1 MYSSERLKGIDVF
14 VMVADLGSFTAAAER
29 LGLTSSAVSK
39 GIARLE
45 QRIGTR
51 LFQRTTRRLA
61 LTEAGT
67 RFYRTCTAV
76 LAELEEAELAIVGEG
91 SEPHGRIRI
100 DLPAAYGRQHVLPL
114 ILAFVARHP
123 LLQPHLSFSDRFIDP
138 LHDGVD
144 IVVRIGGSDAWPAAL
159 GHRYL
164 GAQRLIFCA
173 SAAYLNAH
181 GVPASAG
188 DLEHHHC
195 IGYLQNDGLIGP
207 WYFKGQQPG
216 EMERRVVQTR
226 MAIGDG
232 QGEVEAVLAGHGIGQ
247 LPTWLVRPHVES
259 GAIIEVLPELATD
272 GLPMNL
278 VWLKSR
284 ENLPKVKALINYLGE
299 RLTPHG
305 AEHR

>member
-1 MYSSERLKGIDVF
+1 
-14 VMVADLGSFTAAAER
+14 
-29 LGLTSSAVSK
+29 
-39 GIARLE
+39 
-45 QRIGTR
+45 
-51 LFQRTTRRLA
+51 
-61 LTEAGT
+61 
-67 RFYRTCTAV
+67 
-76 LAELEEAELAIVGEG
+76 
-91 SEPHGRIRI
+91 
-100 DLPAAYGRQHVLPL
+100 
-114 ILAFVARHP
+114 
-123 LLQPHLSFSDRFIDP
+123 
-138 LHDGVD
+138 
-144 IVVRIGGSDAWPAAL
+144 
-159 GHRYL
+159 
-164 GAQRLIFCA
+164 
-173 SAAYLNAH
+173 LNAH